1 MTRRTVIQSLIEEQ
15 LAAANSRP
23 REAAAPE
30 RPLAGPVRAM
40 SLTLDTIE
48 EESRAL
54 RQALAAGA
62 AVVDLDPATIDAS
75 FVADRLDASQ
85 DAAFEVLKTSIR
97 EHGQEVPG
105 LVRPHPEREG
115 RYQAAYG
122 HRRIRAARDLGT
134 KVRAVVR
141 ALSDAEH
148 VVAQGLEN
156 SARSDLSFIERALFA
171 RELEDRAFKRPVIM
185 AALSTDKTELS
196 KMLSVVRALP
206 EPLVRAIGPA
216 PKAGRRRWLELAD
229 LLREKG
235 AARRGELALADPNL
249 GADSDVRFLRVL
261 AAVAPRR
268 RAPAAPKLLK
278 TPEGAAF
285 ARVSRDAR
293 ATTLRL
299 DAEVEPDFADY
310 LVARLSDLLA
320 EFRAGRP

>member
-23 REAAAPE
+23 REAAPE

-62 AVVDLDPATIDAS
+62 AVVEIDPAAIDAS
-75 FVADRLDASQ
+75 FVVDRLDAGQ
-85 DAAFEVLKTSIR
+85 DAAFEALKTSIR
-97 EHGQEVPG
+97 EHGQEVPV
-105 LVRPHPEREG
+105 LVRPHPDREG

-122 HRRIRAARDLGT
+122 HRRIRAARDLGA

-156 SARSDLSFIERALFA
+156 SARRDLSFIERALFA
-171 RELEDRAFKRPVIM
+171 KELEDRTFERPVIM

-196 KMLSVVRALP
+196 KMISVARALP
-206 EPLVRAIGPA
+206 ESLVRAIGPA

-249 GADSDVRFLRVL
+249 GPDSDARFLRVL
-261 AAVAPRR
+261 ASVAARR
-268 RAPAAPKLLK
+268 RAPAAPKLLR

-293 ATTLRL
+293 ATVVKL
-299 DAEVEPDFADY
+299 DAGVEPEFGDY
-310 LVARLSDLLA
+310 LVARLGDLLA
-320 EFRAGRP
+320 EFRAHRQ